1 MCGIAGFVDP
11 SGTEARLVAMCQ
23 TLVHRGPDDAG
34 ARLWPDHGVGLG
46 HRRLSIIDLSS
57 AGRNPIGNEDGTV
70 WVVHN
75 GEIYNYRELRRE
87 LERAGHRF
95 ASQSDTEV
103 IVHAYEEWGD
113 GHVERLRGMFAYGV
127 YDRRGPLP
135 RVLLVRDRVGIK
147 PLHYSWDG
155 GRLAFASEA
164 KGLLRVPWVNRSP
177 DRAALADYLVYGY
190 IPAPETAYLG
200 IRKIGPA
207 ERLLL
212 QGGRLSTD
220 PYWDLPSG
228 STPNGDAREAQEF
241 VEKLLADAVESHMV
255 SDVPVGLFLSGGVD
269 SSSIAALMPRKGSRP
284 RAYSI
289 GFDVAEHTE
298 TAHAQTVADH
308 LDLDLRTRTVAVGDA
323 LAALD
328 HIVEIHDEPFSD
340 ASSLPMS
347 RVARLASEDVKVALS
362 GDGGDEVFGGYW
374 WYGAWRKSAR
384 SESLP
389 ALVRRVISGI
399 ATLPRLREVT
409 WLRGLHADSLERYAG
424 LVELFPPAL
433 ARDVLSRP
441 SAAEL
446 DGRDA
451 RWHLR
456 EYWREEL
463 DPRTRAQYV
472 DFHTYLP
479 GDILTK
485 VDRASMS
492 VSLEVRPPLLDHELV
507 EAVMGLPS
515 PIRGEDKALL
525 RRAMARR
532 LPVSILA
539 RPKKGFSVPWFRWQ
553 GQLQDW
559 ATDTLRDGAAVQ
571 AGLLAPDPASRIGTQ
586 RGGARLWSLLV
597 LERWCQH
604 RL

>member
-11 SGTEARLVAMCQ
+11 GGTEAGLVAMCQ
-23 TLVHRGPDDAG
+23 ALAHRGPDDAG

-95 ASQSDTEV
+95 ESQSDTEV

-113 GHVERLRGMFAYGV
+113 RHVERLRGMFAYGV

-135 RVLLVRDRVGIK
+135 RVLLIRDRVGIK

-164 KGLLRVPWVNRSP
+164 KGLLQVPWVDRSP

-200 IRKIGPA
+200 IRKVGPA
-207 ERLLL
+207 ERLVL
-212 QGGRLSTD
+212 QGGRLSAD
-220 PYWDLPSG
+220 RYWDLSPG
-228 STPNGDAREAQEF
+228 STPNGDAREAEVF
-241 VEKLLADAVESHMV
+241 VEELLADAVERHMV

-269 SSSIAALMPRKGSRP
+269 SSSIAAMMPRNGSRP

-308 LDLDLRTRTVAVGDA
+308 LDLDLRTRTVAVEDA
-323 LAALD
+323 LTALD
-328 HIVEIHDEPFSD
+328 HVVEIHDEPFSD
-340 ASSLPMS
+340 ASSLPTS

-374 WYGAWRKSAR
+374 WYGAWMRSAR

-389 ALVRRVISGI
+389 ALVRRAISGV
-399 ATLPRLREVT
+399 AVLPRLREVT
-409 WLRGLHADSLERYAG
+409 WLRGLHAASLERYAG

-433 ARDVLSRP
+433 ARDVLSGQ
-441 SAAEL
+441 STAEL

-456 EYWREEL
+456 EYWREDL
-463 DPRTRAQYV
+463 DPRARAQYV
-472 DFHTYLP
+472 DLHTYLP

-515 PIRGEDKALL
+515 WIRGEDKALL
-525 RRAMARR
+525 KGAMARR

-539 RPKKGFSVPWFRWQ
+539 RPKQGFSVPWSRWQ

-559 ATDTLRDGAAVQ
+559 AIDALRDGAAVQ
-571 AGLLAPDPASRIGTQ
+571 GGLLAPDPASRIGTH
-586 RGGARLWSLLV
+586 RSGARLWSLLV
-597 LERWCQH
+597 LERWCQQH
-604 RL
+604 L